1 MQHKLSSKS
10 WHFWLAN
17 FCADNEIWSTDS
29 VNICEYTRR
38 VLRGILLLV
47 ALGVISAASIIST
60 LYGILNLFS
69 VIFLDGYAL
78 QPVTYFVLV
87 LYSLI
92 GYALLRAH
100 QEEQARKN
108 PKIAKEP
115 GFLSLWYHK
124 LKEKTCFIVSF
135 ED

>member
-17 FCADNEIWSTDS
+17 FCADNKIWSTDY

-38 VLRGILLLV
+38 VLRGILRLI
-47 ALGVISAASIIST
+47 AFGVISAASIFVT

-69 VIFLDGYAL
+69 VIFLDGYEL
-78 QPVTYFVLV
+78 QPVTYFVLI

-108 PKIAKEP
+108 PRIAKDP
-115 GFLSLWYHK
+115 SFLSLWYRK

>member
-1 MQHKLSSKS
+1 MQHKLSRKS

-17 FCADNEIWSTDS
+17 SCAENEIWSTGA

-38 VLRGILLLV
+38 VLRGILLLIGLGFVSAV
-47 ALGVISAASIIST
+47 AIFVT
-60 LYGILNLFS
+60 LFGILNLFS
-69 VIFLDGYAL
+69 VIFLDGYEL
-78 QPVTYFVLV
+78 QPVTYFVLI
-87 LYSLI
+87 LYSLL

-115 GFLSLWYHK
+115 GFLKLWYRK
-124 LKEKTCFIVSF
+124 FKEKTCFIVSF
-135 ED
+135 DD